1 MDFYWSNENHDR
13 LQVETI
19 VVHISVRIS
28 HNLDL
33 LMCNFM
39 NVDNDELTG
48 QKIYYNRRD
57 IFNIQ
62 VFLDIFVII

>member
-19 VVHISVRIS
+19 VVHISVQIS

-33 LMCNFM
+33 LIYNFM
-39 NVDNDELTG
+39 DVDNDELTG